1 MKSEKLRIFGK
12 DKAKVLERIQ
22 KIESGIPQLNLEG
35 LPSPN
40 WEAIVTIEES
50 MKMFKV
56 PGISISVINNFEIE
70 WIKCFG
76 VKDIRT
82 QEEVSLDTLFEA
94 GSASKTFTAASILN
108 SVEQNLISLDESVN
122 DKLLSWK
129 IPENAFTKENKVT
142 IKQLLTH
149 TAGINRPAS
158 MFGVE
163 EGKIPTIDQILK
175 GESPAINDPV
185 EVYFKPGSDHSYS
198 NLGYIII
205 QKLYEDISGK
215 EFPDIMKESIFS
227 PLGMNNSTFEYPTGE
242 LKKSTIVP
250 HDQDGEARETGLH
263 PSASGHCGL
272 LTTPFE
278 LGLFL
283 VELMKA
289 YNGESSKIIS
299 LEMVKQMFTSQV
311 KLDPAKFSGFTGQ
324 GLGIF
329 LIEEEGKLLLT
340 HPGTNMPG
348 ATCLMI
354 LNPLTGQGAV
364 LMANGINGEL
374 VNIQILFAI
383 AKEYS
388 WPSMW
393 LFK

>member
-1 MKSEKLRIFGK
+1 MKSEKLKIFEK
-12 DKAKVLERIQ
+12 DKAKAIDRIQ

-40 WEAIVTIEES
+40 WEDVGTIEES
-50 MKMFKV
+50 MKKFKV
-56 PGISISVINNFEIE
+56 PGISIAVIDNFEIK

-82 QEEVSLDTLFEA
+82 NEEVTLDTLFEA
-94 GSASKTFTAASILN
+94 GSTSKTLTATAILN
-108 SVEQNLISLDESVN
+108 GVEQSLLSLDEDVN
-122 DKLLSWK
+122 SKLLSWK
-129 IPENAFTKENKVT
+129 IPENNFTKENKVT
-142 IKQLLTH
+142 LKHLLTH

-163 EGKIPTIDQILK
+163 EGKIPTIEQLLE

-185 EVYFKPGSDHSYS
+185 EVCFKPGSDHSYS

-205 QKLYEDISGK
+205 QKLFEDITRK
-215 EFPDIMKESIFS
+215 QFHDIMKEIIFT
-227 PLGMNNSTFEYPTGE
+227 PLGMNHSTFEYPTGE
-242 LKKSTIVP
+242 LKKNAIVP

-263 PSASGHCGL
+263 PSASGHGGL

-278 LGLFL
+278 LSLFL

-289 YNGESSKIIS
+289 FNGESSKIIS
-299 LEMVKQMFTSQV
+299 PEMVKQMFSSQI
-311 KLDPAKFSGFTGQ
+311 KLDPTKFSGFTGQ

-329 LIEEEGKLLLT
+329 LIEKEGKLLLT

-348 ATCLMI
+348 ATCMMI
-354 LNPLTGQGAV
+354 FHPLTGQGAV
-364 LMANGINGEL
+364 IMANGINGEL
-374 VNIQILFAI
+374 VNIQLLFAI